1 LRRFHRSDVFS
12 LGIVLYEM
20 LTGRQP
26 LRGETAPDVLASV
39 LVRDADLTALPPNLN
54 SRLTELLK
62 RCLEKNPKRRWQAV
76 GDLRAELETIAAAPH
91 AALATTTQVVVQ
103 KLSRRRRAIPVAL
116 TALVTA
122 AITAAIAWVL
132 WPAPAADADCGAI
145 RVHVARRPA
154 VHQYGKSVSRYLAG
168 RRPQLDRGA
177 EATRAGDMRWG

>member
-122 AITAAIAWVL
+122 AITA
-132 WPAPAADADCGAI
+132 DCGAI

-177 EATRAGDMRWG
+177 EATRAGDMRCG